1 MALPAQLT
9 TSVDGIPAW
18 LYAVRLFWIV
28 VQLGLIICL
37 GQKGVLF
44 FYQAF

>member
-1 MALPAQLT
+1 MTLPAQLT
-9 TSVDGIPAW
+9 RSIDGIPASLFALRLLW
-18 LYAVRLFWIV
+18 LA
-28 VQLGLIICL
+28 VQLILIICL